1 MTTSFKTTR
10 LANHRVLVD
19 GTDVFGYQ
27 GRTVLDS
34 TQWDGIQATLKK
46 DTLEDQ
52 FNRAVEEFYAPL
64 IEKIDAIVAA
74 DEKSIV
80 DDVYTLTVGETVEAV
95 DAVAPAVYRLNQD
108 SAILRLIQ
116 DGDVD
121 RLVWVGDKLE
131 IIAEEVETE
140 APAETEAPTEAP
152 AETVTPA
159 TPAE

>member
-1 MTTSFKTTR
+1 MTASFKTIR

-27 GRTVLDS
+27 NRTVLDS

-80 DDVYTLTVGETVEAV
+80 DDVYILTVGETVEAV
-95 DAVAPAVYRLNQD
+95 DAVAPAVYRLSQD

-121 RLVWVGDKLE
+121 RLVWVGDELE
-131 IIAEEVETE
+131 IIAIYAEEEAQADAEVSPTAAADTE
-140 APAETEAPTEAP
+140 
-152 AETVTPA
+152 
-159 TPAE
+159 

>member
-1 MTTSFKTTR
+1 MTASFKTIR

-27 GRTVLDS
+27 NRTVLDS

-80 DDVYTLTVGETVEAV
+80 DDVYILTVGETVEAV
-95 DAVAPAVYRLNQD
+95 DAVAPAVYRLSQD

-131 IIAEEVETE
+131 IIAIYAEEE
-140 APAETEAPTEAP
+140 APADAEVSPTAAADTE
-152 AETVTPA
+152 
-159 TPAE
+159 

>member
-1 MTTSFKTTR
+1 MTASFKTIR

-27 GRTVLDS
+27 NRTVLDS

-46 DTLEDQ
+46 ETLEDQ

-80 DDVYTLTVGETVEAV
+80 DDVYTLTIGEPVEAV
-95 DAVAPAVYRLNQD
+95 DAVAPAVYRLSQD

>member
-1 MTTSFKTTR
+1 MTASFKTIR

-27 GRTVLDS
+27 NRTVLDS

-46 DTLEDQ
+46 ETLEDQ

-95 DAVAPAVYRLNQD
+95 DAVAPAVYRLSQD

-131 IIAEEVETE
+131 IIAEEVETPAE
-140 APAETEAPTEAP
+140 TPAETETP
-152 AETVTPA
+152 AKAETPA

>member
-1 MTTSFKTTR
+1 MTASFKTTR

-74 DEKSIV
+74 DEQSIV
-80 DDVYTLTVGETVEAV
+80 DDVYTLAIGEPVEAV
-95 DAVAPAVYRLNQD
+95 DAVAPAVYRLSQD

-131 IIAEEVETE
+131 IIAEQAEEE
-140 APAETEAPTEAP
+140 APAETEAP
-152 AETVTPA
+152 A

>member
-1 MTTSFKTTR
+1 MTASFKTIR

-27 GRTVLDS
+27 NRTVLDS

-46 DTLEDQ
+46 ETLEDQ

-74 DEKSIV
+74 EEKSIV
-80 DDVYTLTVGETVEAV
+80 DDAYTLVVGEAVEAV
-95 DAVAPAVYRLNQD
+95 DAVAPAVYRLSQD

-131 IIAEEVETE
+131 IIAIYAEEE
-140 APAETEAPTEAP
+140 APADAEVPTTAAAGTE
-152 AETVTPA
+152 
-159 TPAE
+159 

>member
-1 MTTSFKTTR
+1 MTASFNTTR

-27 GRTVLDS
+27 GRTVLSS

-46 DTLEDQ
+46 NTLEDQ

-64 IEKIDAIVAA
+64 LEKIDAIVAA

-80 DDVYTLTVGETVEAV
+80 DDVYTLTVGEPVDAV
-95 DAVAPAVYRLNQD
+95 DAVEPAVYRLSHD
-108 SAILRLIQ
+108 SAVLRLLEE
-116 DGDVD
+116 GRTD
-121 RLVWVGDKLE
+121 RLVWVGDRLE
-131 IIAEEVETE
+131 IIAEDE
-140 APAETEAPTEAP
+140 APAETETSVDAP
-152 AETVTPA
+152 

>member
-1 MTTSFKTTR
+1 MTASFKTIR

-27 GRTVLDS
+27 NRTVLDS

-46 DTLEDQ
+46 ETLEDQ

-80 DDVYTLTVGETVEAV
+80 DDVYILTVGETVEAV
-95 DAVAPAVYRLNQD
+95 DAVAPAVYRLSQD

-131 IIAEEVETE
+131 IIAIYAEEEE
-140 APAETEAPTEAP
+140 APADAEVSPTAATD
-152 AETVTPA
+152 AE
-159 TPAE
+159 

>member
-1 MTTSFKTTR
+1 MTASFKTIR

-27 GRTVLDS
+27 NRTVLDS

-46 DTLEDQ
+46 ETLEDQ

-80 DDVYTLTVGETVEAV
+80 DDVYILTVGETVEAV
-95 DAVAPAVYRLNQD
+95 DAVAPAVYRLSQD

-131 IIAEEVETE
+131 IIAIYAEEE
-140 APAETEAPTEAP
+140 APADAEVSPTAAADTE
-152 AETVTPA
+152 
-159 TPAE
+159 

>member
-1 MTTSFKTTR
+1 MTASFKTIR

-27 GRTVLDS
+27 NRTVLDS

-46 DTLEDQ
+46 ETLEDQ

-64 IEKIDAIVAA
+64 IEKVDAIVAA

-80 DDVYTLTVGETVEAV
+80 DDVYTLTIGEPVEAV
-95 DAVAPAVYRLNQD
+95 DAVAPAVYRLSQD

>member
-1 MTTSFKTTR
+1 MTASFKTIR

-27 GRTVLDS
+27 NRTVLDS

-80 DDVYTLTVGETVEAV
+80 DDVYILTVGETVEAV
-95 DAVAPAVYRLNQD
+95 DAVAPAVYRLSQD

-121 RLVWVGDKLE
+121 RLVWVGDELE
-131 IIAEEVETE
+131 IIAIYAEEE
-140 APAETEAPTEAP
+140 APADAEVSPTAAADTE
-152 AETVTPA
+152 
-159 TPAE
+159 

>member
-1 MTTSFKTTR
+1 MTASFKTIR

-27 GRTVLDS
+27 NRTVLDS

-46 DTLEDQ
+46 ETLEDQ

-80 DDVYTLTVGETVEAV
+80 DDVYILTVGETVEAV
-95 DAVAPAVYRLNQD
+95 DAVAPAVYRLSQD

-131 IIAEEVETE
+131 IIAIYAEEE
-140 APAETEAPTEAP
+140 APADAEVSPTAAAD
-152 AETVTPA
+152 AE
-159 TPAE
+159 